1 MKFSKAFAAVLAL
14 LLVLSVTLGML
25 PTEAEAASSSEIRN
39 QIAQMKQRQ
48 KEMEEEYEEL
58 QNQFTENENEIL
70 NLVNQKNL
78 IDQEISLMTE
88 QITNINQQIAAFNL
102 LIADKQDELDEAQA
116 RFNELSE
123 KNKERIRAMEE
134 EGSLSYWAVLFE
146 ANSFADLLDRLN
158 MIEEI
163 AAADHRRMEEL
174 TEAAEAVA
182 AAQEALETEKA
193 EQETAR
199 DELAAAEA
207 ELESKR
213 QELDEVLRQLIAKGE
228 EFEKLLDESEALQ
241 DELMQEIAAAEAELK
256 IAQYQEWLATYV
268 PPTTLPS
275 TETTPSTDTPSSSGW
290 VRPLSYIQVTS
301 PFGMRMHPILGY
313 ERMHNGVDLAAT
325 SGTPIYAAKSGMVTV
340 ASYQE
345 NGAGW
350 YVSINHGD
358 GYSSIYMHMTN
369 YIVYAGQY
377 VNAGQVIGYVGNS
390 GLSKGAHLHFGISHN
405 GRYVN
410 PMDFI

>member
-174 TEAAEAVA
+174 TEAA
-182 AAQEALETEKA
+182 
-193 EQETAR
+193 
-199 DELAAAEA
+199 
-207 ELESKR
+207 
-213 QELDEVLRQLIAKGE
+213 
-228 EFEKLLDESEALQ
+228 
-241 DELMQEIAAAEAELK
+241 
-256 IAQYQEWLATYV
+256 
-268 PPTTLPS
+268 
-275 TETTPSTDTPSSSGW
+275 
-290 VRPLSYIQVTS
+290 
-301 PFGMRMHPILGY
+301 
-313 ERMHNGVDLAAT
+313 
-325 SGTPIYAAKSGMVTV
+325 
-340 ASYQE
+340 
-345 NGAGW
+345 
-350 YVSINHGD
+350 
-358 GYSSIYMHMTN
+358 
-369 YIVYAGQY
+369 
-377 VNAGQVIGYVGNS
+377 
-390 GLSKGAHLHFGISHN
+390 
-405 GRYVN
+405 
-410 PMDFI
+410 